1 MVPGAWASS
10 GVSWVSV
17 VVAAASSGNKITQTS
32 HISICPLARQSNS
45 TPHLPHMSDHEIDSQ
60 SMSMAAMLL
69 VVTAI
74 AQQPDVDALMLIDV
88 LARMSLREPAG

>member
-1 MVPGAWASS
+1 
-10 GVSWVSV
+10 
-17 VVAAASSGNKITQTS
+17 
-32 HISICPLARQSNS
+32 
-45 TPHLPHMSDHEIDSQ
+45 
-60 SMSMAAMLL
+60 MLL